1 MSFRVDFN
9 QTTPQQVVSTLLRY
23 REAAG
28 LDASQINFQGN
39 RHLGQR
45 LA

>member
-1 MSFRVDFN
+1 MSFRVDFS
-9 QTTPQQVVSTLLRY
+9 QTMPQQVVSTLLRY

-28 LDASQINFQGN
+28 WDAFQINLHGN
-39 RHLGQR
+39 RHLGQL